1 MAVFSNF
8 EKCHKKK
15 IYWKHFVNV
24 RAEKNLFLSFHYW
37 SQVILCM
44 HAPLLK
50 EAKMLFRFL
59 KVRKI
64 LSFDNLTLTVKN
76 LGPLFHPWHQHESKA
91 RAWKG
96 LFIIFAD
103 PYPSNSIDQTSAR
116 VSLDINIAINSE
128 LSTAFNV
135 PSVKRLDSSMVLQL
149 LIFSSIAIDVMKW
162 WLLIIFAKRLY

>member
-1 MAVFSNF
+1 MS
-8 EKCHKKK
+8 EQKK
-15 IYWKHFVNV
+15 ICFYLSTTEVRSSYACASFEISKNV
-24 RAEKNLFLSFHYW
+24 VPFFKS
-37 SQVILCM
+37 
-44 HAPLLK
+44 
-50 EAKMLFRFL
+50 
-59 KVRKI
+59 RKI
-64 LSFDNLTLTVKN
+64 LSFDNPTLTVKN

-135 PSVKRLDSSMVLQL
+135 PSYLSVKRLDSSMVLQL

-162 WLLIIFAKRLY
+162 LLIIFAKR

>member
-1 MAVFSNF
+1 MS
-8 EKCHKKK
+8 EQKK
-15 IYWKHFVNV
+15 ICFYLSTTEVRSSSYACASFQISKNV
-24 RAEKNLFLSFHYW
+24 VSFL
-37 SQVILCM
+37 
-44 HAPLLK
+44 
-50 EAKMLFRFL
+50 
-59 KVRKI
+59 KI

-135 PSVKRLDSSMVLQL
+135 PSYLSVKRLDSSMVLQL

-162 WLLIIFAKRLY
+162 LLIIYAKR

>member
-1 MAVFSNF
+1 MS
-8 EKCHKKK
+8 EQKKSC
-15 IYWKHFVNV
+15 
-24 RAEKNLFLSFHYW
+24 FLSFHYW
-37 SQVILCM
+37 SPIILCM
-44 HAPLLK
+44 H
-50 EAKMLFRFL
+50 LFWNKQKCRYFFTS
-59 KVRKI
+59 RKI

-135 PSVKRLDSSMVLQL
+135 PSYLSVKRLDSSMELQL
-149 LIFSSIAIDVMKW
+149 LISSSIAIDVMKW
-162 WLLIIFAKRLY
+162 LLIIFAKRQIRVSII

>member
-1 MAVFSNF
+1 MSEQKKMCFYLSTTEVRSSYACSSF
-8 EKCHKKK
+8 EISK
-15 IYWKHFVNV
+15 NV
-24 RAEKNLFLSFHYW
+24 VSFL
-37 SQVILCM
+37 
-44 HAPLLK
+44 
-50 EAKMLFRFL
+50 
-59 KVRKI
+59 KI

-135 PSVKRLDSSMVLQL
+135 PSYLSVKRLDSSMVLQL